1 MLKNKTIAE
10 ENLEE
15 ISSFLNQSLGRFYA
29 INRICGLEGGG
40 QNLKYTLVEKKKY
53 TKSLCFSIM
62 FENKTVAKEILD
74 ETLLFLKRFLGR
86 FYAINRFCG
95 VEGGQ
100 RKLEIYAG

>member
-1 MLKNKTIAE
+1 MGGFTPSTEFVDLRVGDKTGNVRRFKNKI
-10 ENLEE
+10 
-15 ISSFLNQSLGRFYA
+15 Q
-29 INRICGLEGGG
+29 
-40 QNLKYTLVEKKKY
+40 
-53 TKSLCFSIM
+53 KSLCFSIM

-74 ETLLFLKRFLGR
+74 ETLLFLNRFLGR